1 MAFSGILDKHD
12 ARRKDAVSEIAY
24 QSERATLYLGDC
36 MEVLPTLEK
45 GSADLLV
52 TDPPYGVS
60 YQSGMRPD
68 TFPQI
73 IGDHDTSA
81 ALSALAL
88 VPRVLLKHRHA
99 YVFGFSAEQLSTVLP
114 MSSTA
119 ELIWDKGE
127 IGMGNL
133 SLPWGSQHE
142 KILFGAVYTS
152 KAERAVGG
160 GALSA
165 RIRNGSIIR
174 QNRKTGR
181 GVKNHPTEK
190 PVALLSQ
197 LVESSSRP
205 GEVVLDPFMGS
216 GSTCVAAILAGR
228 KTVGIELDPG
238 YTATAVA
245 RVREAERIRDLI
257 EGM

>member
-1 MAFSGILDKHD
+1 
-12 ARRKDAVSEIAY
+12 
-24 QSERATLYLGDC
+24 
-36 MEVLPTLEK
+36 
-45 GSADLLV
+45 
-52 TDPPYGVS
+52 
-60 YQSGMRPD
+60 
-68 TFPQI
+68 
-73 IGDHDTSA
+73 
-81 ALSALAL
+81 
-88 VPRVLLKHRHA
+88 
-99 YVFGFSAEQLSTVLP
+99 
-114 MSSTA
+114 
-119 ELIWDKGE
+119 
-127 IGMGNL
+127 
-133 SLPWGSQHE
+133 
-142 KILFGAVYTS
+142 
-152 KAERAVGG
+152 
-160 GALSA
+160 LSA